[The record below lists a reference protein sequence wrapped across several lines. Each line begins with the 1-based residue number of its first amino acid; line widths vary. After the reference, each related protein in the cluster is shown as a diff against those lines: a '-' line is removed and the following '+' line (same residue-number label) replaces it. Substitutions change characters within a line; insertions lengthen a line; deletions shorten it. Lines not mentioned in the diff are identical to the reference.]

1 MKIHALNDSID
12 YIKSW
17 LQFRYEREEIPGF
30 IVAVS
35 HKGKLIMNEAY
46 GYANIEQKK
55 KLKPTNVFRIASQSK
70 TFTATA
76 LMQLQEKESLKIDD
90 LAIDYLPW
98 LKDHRDKR
106 WQKVTIRQLMSH
118 GAGIIRDGINADYW
132 QLEKPFPNK
141 QQLQDAILKSD
152 LTIDSNVKL
161 KYSNLGYSLLG
172 MIIEAASGQTYA
184 DYISSNIIES
194 LGLENTGPEY
204 TPEIEDRLAT
214 GYTRLESSQTRLPID
229 NIFTDAMAPA
239 TGIYSTAEDLCRYF
253 SAQFIGSGKLLSDES
268 KKEMQKVQWHAYR
281 PSNINNE
288 DYGLGFSIEY
298 LNQRKLISHGGAF
311 PGHAT
316 YSIADPKDKLVVT
329 VLINCIDQQA
339 GLIARSLFDIID
351 YFQNNSSETPTKL
364 ATKRL
369 AGRYINLFGMT
380 DIIATGDNLVATY
393 PDSWQ
398 PLSYPN
404 SLERLEYINQTT
416 LKLVDAD
423 SFYAEGELVHFNFEN
438 DEVQTI
444 VYTGYT
450 MWPSEVWFEKQR
462 SRQQVQLQ

>member
-46 GYANIEQKK
+46 GYANIEQKQ

-118 GAGIIRDGINADYW
+118 GAGVIRDGINADYW

-161 KYSNLGYSLLG
+161 KY
-172 MIIEAASGQTYA
+172 
-184 DYISSNIIES
+184 
-194 LGLENTGPEY
+194 
-204 TPEIEDRLAT
+204 
-214 GYTRLESSQTRLPID
+214 
-229 NIFTDAMAPA
+229 
-239 TGIYSTAEDLCRYF
+239 
-253 SAQFIGSGKLLSDES
+253 
-268 KKEMQKVQWHAYR
+268 
-281 PSNINNE
+281 
-288 DYGLGFSIEY
+288 
-298 LNQRKLISHGGAF
+298 
-311 PGHAT
+311 
-316 YSIADPKDKLVVT
+316 
-329 VLINCIDQQA
+329 
-339 GLIARSLFDIID
+339 
-351 YFQNNSSETPTKL
+351 
-364 ATKRL
+364 
-369 AGRYINLFGMT
+369 
-380 DIIATGDNLVATY
+380 
-393 PDSWQ
+393 
-398 PLSYPN
+398 
-404 SLERLEYINQTT
+404 
-416 LKLVDAD
+416 
-423 SFYAEGELVHFNFEN
+423 
-438 DEVQTI
+438 
-444 VYTGYT
+444 
-450 MWPSEVWFEKQR
+450 
-462 SRQQVQLQ
+462 